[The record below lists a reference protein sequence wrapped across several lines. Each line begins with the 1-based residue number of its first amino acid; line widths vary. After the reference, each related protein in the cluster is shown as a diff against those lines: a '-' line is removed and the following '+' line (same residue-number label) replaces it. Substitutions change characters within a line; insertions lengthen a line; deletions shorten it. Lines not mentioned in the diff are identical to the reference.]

1 MTQYFYLAAPRKL
14 PTGSFGSNPVSAKQ
28 PHVFRTELDFTHLFF
43 ENNIDEQSKKRFSFS
58 PHFSLEHQVAFSH
71 NFLPLK
77 NELKGNS
84 IEEKCLNILYSYIE
98 EALQMSG
105 VVEYFSS
112 LNGKE
117 DLPVS
122 CKKSIHW
129 SDLKTPYDLV
139 LADREFWEISYW

>member
-1 MTQYFYLAAPRKL
+1 MTQYFYLAALKKL

-43 ENNIDEQSKKRFSFS
+43 ENNMDEQSKKRFSFS
-58 PHFSLEHQVAFSH
+58 PHLSLEHQVAFSH

-84 IEEKCLNILYSYIE
+84 IIEEKCLNILYLYIE
-98 EALQMSG
+98 EALQMSR

-117 DLPVS
+117 DLPFHV
-122 CKKSIHW
+122 KKAFIGR
-129 SDLKTPYDLV
+129 T
-139 LADREFWEISYW
+139 